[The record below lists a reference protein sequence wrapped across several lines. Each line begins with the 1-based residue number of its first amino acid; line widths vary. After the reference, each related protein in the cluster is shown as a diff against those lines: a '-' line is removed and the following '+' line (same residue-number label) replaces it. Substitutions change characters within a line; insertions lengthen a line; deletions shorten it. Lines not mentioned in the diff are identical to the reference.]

1 MDPEDIRLG
10 DEKEIS
16 KLFGMQV
23 YEEDAIA
30 NVPDGEEILDTVW
43 SRHWKNGGC
52 RSRFCVRDFKLRPT
66 AAPVSGSDTFAA
78 TPSHVALRIFILYML
93 IMNMMARID
102 DLEVAFMHATNLVP
116 KLVMPPKAKMVSR
129 RPVRVSRGFSQE

>member
-1 MDPEDIRLG
+1 MDEVSRACSEHALSIWSIDEMDPEDIRLG
-10 DEKEIS
+10 DETDIS
-16 KLFGMQV
+16 KLFRMQV

-30 NVPDGEEILDTVW
+30 NVPDGDEILDTVW

-52 RSRFCVRDFKLRPT
+52 RSRLCVRDFKLRPT

-93 IMNMMARID
+93 IMDMMI
-102 DLEVAFMHATNLVP
+102 HSP
-116 KLVMPPKAKMVSR
+116 SR
-129 RPVRVSRGFSQE
+129 DCSLWMKKIFSAQG